1 MIKGIFNAFSNI
13 HQFLKFRHAYLLVKS
28 IPGLLLL
35 YLQLAVDFNAA
46 LSLFP
51 LKFAVRASFLS
62 LPRIYSLGLLIN
74 FQLFNIGLTTYLPVS
89 CFHINQIKYV
99 SLNPKTMKTRIL
111 VLIFAL
117 TMVLTVNSFAQERT
131 FKDGSAWTVAFVQ
144 VKNGMGVDYINS
156 LKTTWRAVQEEG
168 IKQGLILSYKIL
180 EGNASNPDDWQIMLM
195 VEYKNLASMEGN
207 DDKWDAIQ
215 KKVVGNEED
224 QKKLRE
230 LRVNMRTMYGTKLMR
245 EVVYK

>member
-1 MIKGIFNAFSNI
+1 
-13 HQFLKFRHAYLLVKS
+13 
-28 IPGLLLL
+28 
-35 YLQLAVDFNAA
+35 
-46 LSLFP
+46 
-51 LKFAVRASFLS
+51 
-62 LPRIYSLGLLIN
+62 
-74 FQLFNIGLTTYLPVS
+74 
-89 CFHINQIKYV
+89 
-99 SLNPKTMKTRIL
+99 MKTRIL

-117 TMVLTVNSFAQERT
+117 TMVLTFNSFAQERT
-131 FKDGSAWTVAFVQ
+131 FKQGSAWTVAFVQ

>member
-1 MIKGIFNAFSNI
+1 
-13 HQFLKFRHAYLLVKS
+13 
-28 IPGLLLL
+28 
-35 YLQLAVDFNAA
+35 
-46 LSLFP
+46 
-51 LKFAVRASFLS
+51 
-62 LPRIYSLGLLIN
+62 
-74 FQLFNIGLTTYLPVS
+74 
-89 CFHINQIKYV
+89 
-99 SLNPKTMKTRIL
+99 MKTRIL

-117 TMVLTVNSFAQERT
+117 TMVLTFNSFAQERT
-131 FKDGSAWTVAFVQ
+131 FKQGSAWTVAFVQ

-168 IKQGLILSYKIL
+168 IKQGIILSYKIL

>member
-1 MIKGIFNAFSNI
+1 
-13 HQFLKFRHAYLLVKS
+13 
-28 IPGLLLL
+28 
-35 YLQLAVDFNAA
+35 
-46 LSLFP
+46 
-51 LKFAVRASFLS
+51 
-62 LPRIYSLGLLIN
+62 
-74 FQLFNIGLTTYLPVS
+74 
-89 CFHINQIKYV
+89 
-99 SLNPKTMKTRIL
+99 MKTRIL

-131 FKDGSAWTVAFVQ
+131 FKQGSAWTVAFVQ

-207 DDKWDAIQ
+207 DEKWDAIQ

>member
-1 MIKGIFNAFSNI
+1 
-13 HQFLKFRHAYLLVKS
+13 
-28 IPGLLLL
+28 
-35 YLQLAVDFNAA
+35 
-46 LSLFP
+46 
-51 LKFAVRASFLS
+51 
-62 LPRIYSLGLLIN
+62 
-74 FQLFNIGLTTYLPVS
+74 
-89 CFHINQIKYV
+89 
-99 SLNPKTMKTRIL
+99 MKTRIL

-117 TMVLTVNSFAQERT
+117 TMVLTFNSFAQERT
-131 FKDGSAWTVAFVQ
+131 FKQGSAWTVAFVQ

-168 IKQGLILSYKIL
+168 IKQGIILSYKIL

-195 VEYKNLASMEGN
+195 VEYKNLASMDGN

>member
-1 MIKGIFNAFSNI
+1 
-13 HQFLKFRHAYLLVKS
+13 
-28 IPGLLLL
+28 
-35 YLQLAVDFNAA
+35 
-46 LSLFP
+46 
-51 LKFAVRASFLS
+51 
-62 LPRIYSLGLLIN
+62 
-74 FQLFNIGLTTYLPVS
+74 
-89 CFHINQIKYV
+89 
-99 SLNPKTMKTRIL
+99 MKTRIL

-131 FKDGSAWTVAFVQ
+131 FKNGSAWTVAFVQ

-180 EGNASNPDDWQIMLM
+180 DGNASNPDDWQIMLM

-207 DDKWDAIQ
+207 EDKWDAIQ

>member
-1 MIKGIFNAFSNI
+1 
-13 HQFLKFRHAYLLVKS
+13 
-28 IPGLLLL
+28 
-35 YLQLAVDFNAA
+35 
-46 LSLFP
+46 
-51 LKFAVRASFLS
+51 
-62 LPRIYSLGLLIN
+62 
-74 FQLFNIGLTTYLPVS
+74 
-89 CFHINQIKYV
+89 
-99 SLNPKTMKTRIL
+99 MKTRIL

-131 FKDGSAWTVAFVQ
+131 FKQGSAWTVAFVQ

-207 DDKWDAIQ
+207 EDKWDAIQ

-224 QKKLRE
+224 QKKLRD

>member
-1 MIKGIFNAFSNI
+1 
-13 HQFLKFRHAYLLVKS
+13 
-28 IPGLLLL
+28 
-35 YLQLAVDFNAA
+35 
-46 LSLFP
+46 
-51 LKFAVRASFLS
+51 
-62 LPRIYSLGLLIN
+62 
-74 FQLFNIGLTTYLPVS
+74 
-89 CFHINQIKYV
+89 
-99 SLNPKTMKTRIL
+99 MKTRIL

-131 FKDGSAWTVAFVQ
+131 FKDGSVWTVAFVQ

>member
-1 MIKGIFNAFSNI
+1 
-13 HQFLKFRHAYLLVKS
+13 
-28 IPGLLLL
+28 
-35 YLQLAVDFNAA
+35 
-46 LSLFP
+46 
-51 LKFAVRASFLS
+51 
-62 LPRIYSLGLLIN
+62 
-74 FQLFNIGLTTYLPVS
+74 
-89 CFHINQIKYV
+89 
-99 SLNPKTMKTRIL
+99 MKTRIL

-131 FKDGSAWTVAFVQ
+131 FKQGPAWTVAFVQ

-168 IKQGLILSYKIL
+168 IKQGLILTYKIL

-207 DDKWDAIQ
+207 DEKWDAIQ

>member
-1 MIKGIFNAFSNI
+1 
-13 HQFLKFRHAYLLVKS
+13 
-28 IPGLLLL
+28 
-35 YLQLAVDFNAA
+35 
-46 LSLFP
+46 
-51 LKFAVRASFLS
+51 
-62 LPRIYSLGLLIN
+62 
-74 FQLFNIGLTTYLPVS
+74 
-89 CFHINQIKYV
+89 
-99 SLNPKTMKTRIL
+99 MKTRIL

-117 TMVLTVNSFAQERT
+117 TMVLTFNSFAQERT
-131 FKDGSAWTVAFVQ
+131 FKQGSAWTVAFVQ

-168 IKQGLILSYKIL
+168 IKQGIILSYKIL

-207 DDKWDAIQ
+207 DEKWEAIQ